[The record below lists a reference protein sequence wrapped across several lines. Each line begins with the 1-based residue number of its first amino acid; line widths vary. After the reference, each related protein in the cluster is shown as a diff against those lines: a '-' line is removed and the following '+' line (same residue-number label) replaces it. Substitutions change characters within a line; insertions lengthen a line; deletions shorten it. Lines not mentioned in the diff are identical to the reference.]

1 MGPGCLSLLYCC
13 YVHLQQ
19 TLQGPAALHA
29 VLRPRDREAMLDRQE
44 LCLPWRRLSMHFT
57 GDVFTRVGT
66 LSRDKNILE
75 GNGTN
80 RVEAEMGKC
89 KYKHIGGS
97 SWPQTQARL
106 KGPWVKL
113 GRCGTQQPAISVSSK
128 PALDY
133 FCLWGSGSWPTKLP
147 IPKVSL

>member
-1 MGPGCLSLLYCC
+1 MGPDCLSLLCCC

-19 TLQGPAALHA
+19 TLQGPAAFRA
-29 VLRPRDREAMLDRQE
+29 VLRPRDREAMLDPQG

-66 LSRDKNILE
+66 LNRDKNILE

-80 RVEAEMGKC
+80 RGGGRHREVQIH
-89 KYKHIGGS
+89 KHIGGS

-106 KGPWVKL
+106 KGP
-113 GRCGTQQPAISVSSK
+113 
-128 PALDY
+128 
-133 FCLWGSGSWPTKLP
+133 
-147 IPKVSL
+147 